1 MSVATRAIRDASE
14 RRTHDQVLRL
24 FERLSIDYQELVHTV
39 HEGLHAGM
47 GERMAEKY
55 ADELPAD
62 RHNGQMTESDDSRDK
77 LQAILVNR
85 SDEGFAPDYTAACK
99 QWFADLTDV
108 QRALT
113 DAAMIVYHNGDE
125 AGAAQI
131 VANLPAAPKR
141 PTSGE

>member
-1 MSVATRAIRDASE
+1 
-14 RRTHDQVLRL
+14 
-24 FERLSIDYQELVHTV
+24 
-39 HEGLHAGM
+39 
-47 GERMAEKY
+47 MAEKY

-77 LQAILVNR
+77 LQAVLVNR
-85 SDEGFAPDYTAACK
+85 GDEGFAPDYTTACK